1 MNWKQKKRF
10 TRITAIAFAIM
21 LIILYAF
28 VSCAG
33 TEKKEVVVEHQ
44 EEERIDYAGVEEY
57 EVGCFETLSHI
68 AVKYIP
74 SDKYMQQWIK
84 DVQRLNGR
92 NNSTI
97 YSGEVIKV
105 YVCKE

>member
-1 MNWKQKKRF
+1 MNWKQKKKFMRV
-10 TRITAIAFAIM
+10 TACAFAIM

-33 TEKKEVVVEHQ
+33 TEKKEVVVEEQ
-44 EEERIDYAGVEEY
+44 VEQWIDYAGYEFY
-57 EVGCFETLSHI
+57 EVGPFETLSSI
-68 AVKYIP
+68 ATKYIP
-74 SDKYMQQWIK
+74 SDDYMQDWIN

-105 YVCKE
+105 YVYEE